1 MSKPQNPTPLWLEK
15 SSASLYWVL
24 AACLVAEEIHIL
36 AAARLR
42 IARNDKVAGEGVVL
56 RSWAPLDS
64 RGRMSP
70 PQQGRSQRPRT
81 GVSAPH
87 EHATHTRHTNKPHKQ
102 SHTRK
107 ATQASS

>member
-64 RGRMSP
+64 RGRLSP
-70 PQQGRSQRPRT
+70 PQQGQRQRPRT
-81 GVSAPH
+81 RVSAPH
-87 EHATHTRHTNKPHKQ
+87 TQGIQT
-102 SHTRK
+102 SHTSK
-107 ATQASS
+107 ATQAKPHK

>member
-42 IARNDKVAGEGVVL
+42 MARNDNVVSEGAML
-56 RSWAPLDS
+56 RIYASLDS
-64 RGRMSP
+64 
-70 PQQGRSQRPRT
+70 
-81 GVSAPH
+81 
-87 EHATHTRHTNKPHKQ
+87 
-102 SHTRK
+102 
-107 ATQASS
+107 